1 MGFKRGMWML
11 VMLLPLSVQAAG
23 NNDAPPVQVM
33 SAWVP
38 EPPSV
43 SRNAAAYVTVLGGG
57 QDDILL
63 GASSPVAEVVELHE
77 TSVAGGVLRMRPVAA
92 LPVSARQRIEFSPG
106 GLHFMLINLNKPLRV
121 GEKVP
126 LELRFEKSGR
136 IRTEAEVRSLPP
148 TPAAG
153 AGDMHHHSHH

>member
-23 NNDAPPVQVM
+23 NDVPPVQVM

-57 QDDILL
+57 QNDILL
-63 GASSPVAEVVELHE
+63 GATSPVAEVVELHE
-77 TSVAGGVLRMRPVAA
+77 TSVAGGVLRMRPVAT

-106 GLHFMLINLNKPLRV
+106 GLHFMLINLSKPLRV

-148 TPAAG
+148 APAAG
-153 AGDMHHHSHH
+153 AEDMHHHSHH

>member
-1 MGFKRGMWML
+1 MMGFKRGMWML

-23 NNDAPPVQVM
+23 NDVPPVQVM

-57 QDDILL
+57 QNDILL
-63 GASSPVAEVVELHE
+63 GATSPAAEVVELHE
-77 TSVAGGVLRMRPVAA
+77 SSVAGGVLRMRPVAS

-136 IRTEAEVRSLPP
+136 IKAEAEVRSLPP
-148 TPAAG
+148 TPAA
-153 AGDMHHHSHH
+153 AGEDMHHHSHH